1 MLTQRRLLTWIG
13 VLGAAI
19 LFAGTLYANTSAG
32 TGTPNGATP
41 DGGEPGIW
49 QEHKY
54 SFNFMGFTTTYSC
67 DGLEDKLK
75 LLLKL
80 SGAGPGTQVVG
91 SCTRGYGRPDKLA
104 MAYLTF
110 SSLQPG
116 TAPAAGPPGAP
127 GSWRHVALSPRHP
140 NQLELG
146 DCELIEEFRDR
157 VLPLFTTRNISNDV
171 TCVPHQS
178 SGSNFIL
185 SYDVFAAPPAAK

>member
-1 MLTQRRLLTWIG
+1 MSTQCRLLTTVGALGIAV
-13 VLGAAI
+13 VLSGAVRADT
-19 LFAGTLYANTSAG
+19 A
-32 TGTPNGATP
+32 TPTGATP
-41 DGGEPGIW
+41 DGGGPGIW
-49 QEHKY
+49 QQHKY
-54 SFNFMGFTTTYSC
+54 TFNFMGFTTIYSC

-80 SGAGPGTQVVG
+80 SGAGPGTQVMA
-91 SCTRGYGRPDKLA
+91 SCARGDGMPDKLA

-110 SSLQPG
+110 SSLQPA
-116 TAPAAGPPGAP
+116 TSPAALNAGPEGAP

-171 TCVPHQS
+171 TCVPHQI
-178 SGSNFIL
+178 SGSNYRL
-185 SYDVFAAPPAAK
+185 SYDVFASPAATK